1 MNCEFLLN
9 ISNFWNELWK
19 FDKDFVTNFNDLNFL
34 NDLYE
39 YKLIVLKNSYK
50 NMKLS
55 FNQIEKK
62 IVSFV
67 EFFVLHN
74 MLWILIIVLFD
85 MNSQWIIICL

>member
-19 FDKDFVTNFNDLNFL
+19 FDKDFVTNFNDLSFL

-39 YKLIVLKNSYK
+39 YKLVVLKNSYE

-55 FNQIEKK
+55 FNQVEKK

-67 EFFVLHN
+67 EFFVLHD
-74 MLWILIIVLFD
+74 MSWILIIVSFD
-85 MNSQWIIICL
+85 MNSQ